1 VTAAETAE
9 RRPASVGHRENPA
22 RGIALKL
29 AAVLLFTVMA
39 ACVKAAREVA
49 PPGETVFFRSF
60 FALPPI
66 LLYAWARGR
75 MGEVFVAR
83 DPLAHATRGVVGVA
97 AMFCGFFALGFLPLP
112 ELIAINFAAPLMATG
127 LAAILL
133 RERVRLHRWTAVAV
147 GLLGVLVMIEPRLT
161 VAAGG
166 ALGDGEALGAAFA
179 LAGAALMAFATIHIR
194 HLVRTETTLSIVFW
208 FTMTC
213 TLTGLLTAP
222 FGWAWPDGTTFWLMV
237 AAGVLGGTAQILL
250 TESYV
255 HADASTLA
263 PFDYSQMLYGL
274 LIGWLVFAEAPSL
287 QVLFGAAIV
296 VGAGLYIIRR
306 ERRLR
311 IDRAKPRS
319 AGGLQA

>member
-1 VTAAETAE
+1 MAPRDAAD
-9 RRPASVGHRENPA
+9 PAVGHRHNPA
-22 RGIALKL
+22 LGIGLKL
-29 AAVLLFTVMA
+29 AAVLLFTLMA
-39 ACVKAAREVA
+39 SCVKAARGEA
-49 PPGETVFFRSF
+49 PPGEAVFFRSF

-75 MGEVFVAR
+75 LGEVFVAR
-83 DPLAHATRGVVGVA
+83 DPLAHATRGVIGVA
-97 AMFCGFFALGFLPLP
+97 AMFCGFFALGYLPLP
-112 ELIAINFAAPLMATG
+112 ELIAINFAAPLMATA

-133 RERVRLHRWTAVAV
+133 GERVRLFRWTAVGI
-147 GLLGVLVMIEPRLT
+147 GLLGVIVMIEPRLT
-161 VAAGG
+161 LAAGG
-166 ALGDGEALGAAFA
+166 GLGDSEALGAALA

-208 FTMTC
+208 FTITC
-213 TLTGLLTAP
+213 TVTGLLTAP
-222 FGWAWPDGTTFWLMV
+222 FGWAWPSGPVFWLMV
-237 AAGVLGGTAQILL
+237 AAGLLGGAAQILL

-274 LIGWLVFAEAPSL
+274 MIGWLVFAETPGL
-287 QVLFGAAIV
+287 QVLFGAVIV

-306 ERRLR
+306 ERQLR

-319 AGGLQA
+319 AGSLQS